1 MMKDKSSM
9 SGFGSP
15 YLKKEGEAVHP
26 DYIEADLSDEAYL
39 KQLRAYVKWA
49 GETYCARPNLMERL
63 KKEE

>member
-1 MMKDKSSM
+1 MV
-9 SGFGSP
+9 FGDAWP
-15 YLKKEGEAVHP
+15 KREGAAVHP
-26 DYIEADLSDEAYL
+26 DWIDSDLSDEAYL